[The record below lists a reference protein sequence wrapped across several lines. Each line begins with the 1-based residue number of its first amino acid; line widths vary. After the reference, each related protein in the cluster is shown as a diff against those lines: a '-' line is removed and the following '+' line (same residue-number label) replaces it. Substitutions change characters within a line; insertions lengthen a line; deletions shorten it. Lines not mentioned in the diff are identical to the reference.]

1 MLGLPFAPPFTDPSM
16 SDPQIF
22 QGVNY
27 ASAAAGI
34 LDETGKEYVI
44 YDFFFLIEVWFANNA
59 CGN

>member
-1 MLGLPFAPPFTDPSM
+1 MLICAAEMLGLPFAPPFTDPSM

-44 YDFFFLIEVWFANNA
+44 YDIFFFN
-59 CGN
+59 